1 LHDDPKFKG
10 LFDHVFIDEK
20 WFFLTQKSEKYY
32 LLPDEDDP
40 IILARGRIA
49 SLGSCF
55 CVYVLGQGLAA
66 EYVLLMGRLAV
77 SLLLLMDMLEEIV

>member
-1 LHDDPKFKG
+1 MMIQNLR
-10 LFDHVFIDEK
+10 VY
-20 WFFLTQKSEKYY
+20 LTMFSLMRSGSFSLKNQRNITCY
-32 LLPDEDDP
+32 LMKMTP